1 MGVSDERGRHEERVG
16 ERSPRAGGSGMERA
30 PEHEGRRGEHEAAE
44 ERGVRE
50 VGSSLPPSRSPA
62 LGPSSSLGRTL
73 GTPRDPEAK
82 ARQSGA
88 ALETDNNNNNTT
100 YDDDNN
106 NNNNNNSD
114 DDTRASTP
122 CRARSLRLRDSGGG
136 GPHGMVQ
143 TAGAMRDLSSGREG
157 DPFRTRT
164 RTS

>member
-88 ALETDNNNNNTT
+88 ALETDNNNNNNNT
-100 YDDDNN
+100 YDDNN
-106 NNNNNNSD
+106 NNNNNNNND
-114 DDTRASTP
+114 DDDDDDDNNNNNNDDGNVDDTRAPTP
-122 CRARSLRLRDSGGG
+122 RRVWL
-136 GPHGMVQ
+136 P
-143 TAGAMRDLSSGREG
+143 
-157 DPFRTRT
+157 
-164 RTS
+164 